1 MFQNT
6 LLHDSVSNS
15 ISSPLVSFR
24 DAMKHEQPAGPLI
37 PFRLSTTCCPAA
49 QAKTTSAAAC
59 AKTRLYHLQHHHDH
73 HHPLL
78 CAPRRQHH
86 QHGQS
91 TTTTRRQRHPPVIH
105 HILETIQG
113 SPVAVVVVAAEDYV
127 CPARGWIRVRERTG
141 SSTGESVA
149 VVDGGRSGRE
159 RGLWW
164 VILFCF
170 FFLFFSVLLFRS
182 LTWGGERG
190 GGGWGGRCRLTG
202 PHCFSISYPDGEL
215 TRPDRGLGSVCPG
228 LGPGGL
234 CPVQQTY
241 DVEFLFLGC
250 VGHPQA
256 RMGVREACHAAH
268 IG

>member
-113 SPVAVVVVAAEDYV
+113 SPVAVVVVVAAEDYV

-149 VVDGGRSGRE
+149 VVDGGRGGRE

-164 VILFCF
+164 VVLFCF
-170 FFLFFSVLLFRS
+170 LLSVLFCSSVSFSDLGRGE
-182 LTWGGERG
+182 GGRG
-190 GGGWGGRCRLTG
+190 GGRCRLTG